1 MDFAGFFMK
10 HWPEIVSGTLAICAA
25 ITGLV
30 GAINARRFMK
40 YLDKAKERET
50 YAVCPHC
57 KKRIPL
63 SEIQF
68 HLPTG
73 EVDNNL
79 NGKPDEDE

>member
-1 MDFAGFFMK
+1 MDFAGFFSK
-10 HWPEIVSGTLAICAA
+10 YWPELVSGIVAILTALSALLAA
-25 ITGLV
+25 IH
-30 GAINARRFMK
+30 ANRFK
-40 YLDKAKERET
+40 RYLDKAKERET

-79 NGKPDEDE
+79 NGKPDNEE